1 MHIQGQGPL
10 LPLANVYVYIN
21 AYILR
26 EEIARIIVDS
36 CVMSFSPPHLI
47 CVQTHAMKSFFQSP
61 SVES

>member
-26 EEIARIIVDS
+26 EEIARIIADS
-36 CVMSFSPPHLI
+36 CVMSFSPPPPHLCANTCYEI
-47 CVQTHAMKSFFQSP
+47 LF
-61 SVES
+61 SVTQC